1 MLSHSF
7 LGIWFL
13 LCYARGQL
21 GVEAFVQQARC
32 HVDDQHWTSSKPY
45 IRLFFLAAAQCRS
58 HDTLMQDADLSLF
71 CAFVKSSPI
80 VRPAVTLP
88 CCKTQDA
95 RRTFEMHVPH
105 ALRLPAR
112 DRFHVGRRQRES
124 IARERL
130 SNNGINNSS
139 PRYTSKNHSPLPIH
153 LPAVRCYT
161 AVDLKKKNQVVSCRR
176 QSHTRGRMKA

>member
-1 MLSHSF
+1 MF
-7 LGIWFL
+7 
-13 LCYARGQL
+13 Y
-21 GVEAFVQQARC
+21 
-32 HVDDQHWTSSKPY
+32 
-45 IRLFFLAAAQCRS
+45 
-58 HDTLMQDADLSLF
+58 
-71 CAFVKSSPI
+71 AFVKSSPF

-139 PRYTSKNHSPLPIH
+139 PRCTSKSHVPLLYIS
-153 LPAVRCYT
+153 LQLDAMRQ
-161 AVDLKKKNQVVSCRR
+161 LIKKNNPSRKL
-176 QSHTRGRMKA
+176 SAAIPHTRPNERLRYSPAHAAACLRYFVGVKFLSCISLIYMCQSVAPALQINGLVHVV